1 MNLSCCF
8 LGKLIVV
15 MRTDQGKI
23 LTFISLSQC
32 LINQFQTIE
41 VLLLKGTWNKE
52 PAELSASSKLWKL
65 LQLRKY
71 TLCCFPI
78 KGINSKFYSK
88 KSFKK
93 VIHK

>member
-65 LQLRKY
+65 LQL
-71 TLCCFPI
+71 
-78 KGINSKFYSK
+78 
-88 KSFKK
+88 
-93 VIHK
+93 

>member
-32 LINQFQTIE
+32 LIYQFQTIE

-65 LQLRKY
+65 LQL
-71 TLCCFPI
+71 
-78 KGINSKFYSK
+78 
-88 KSFKK
+88 
-93 VIHK
+93 

>member
-32 LINQFQTIE
+32 LIYQFQTIK

-65 LQLRKY
+65 LQL
-71 TLCCFPI
+71 
-78 KGINSKFYSK
+78 
-88 KSFKK
+88 
-93 VIHK
+93 